1 MLLYKNSV
9 LIIKEIKRPLC
20 ILIAA
25 IQCPSKLHKLF
36 ALNSNSK
43 TFDSIY
49 SSFIPKKD
57 YYSLCFRKGT
67 RNIWIS
73 LQRNFKNAYKN
84 ISSYFETKDSV

>member
-20 ILIAA
+20 MLIAA
-25 IQCPSKLHKLF
+25 IQCPSKLHTLF

-49 SSFIPKKD
+49 SSFILKKD
-57 YYSLCFRKGT
+57 YYSLCFRKG
-67 RNIWIS
+67 NKKYLDFIAEKFLKCI
-73 LQRNFKNAYKN
+73 
-84 ISSYFETKDSV
+84 